1 MIPRVVCSAG
11 EKLVLTGYAID
22 IGHSISGIEFSLDDG
37 AHWTR
42 YDTAGADSDRRVNWT
57 FEFLLPERG
66 FYTMQVRSVN
76 DEGTPSPEADSF
88 ELLVE

>member
-1 MIPRVVCSAG
+1 MIPRAVCSAG

-42 YDTAGADSDRRVNWT
+42 YDMIEIGRASCRERV
-57 FEFLLPERG
+57 
-66 FYTMQVRSVN
+66 
-76 DEGTPSPEADSF
+76 
-88 ELLVE
+88 